1 MLKLFDS
8 YPDNVK
14 EKLLF
19 LRQLILETGEE
30 NSDLA
35 KIEET
40 IKWGQTS
47 YISPI
52 GSTIRIDWIKKVPN
66 QYAIYFNCKTKLVD
80 TFKELYPEEFVFSG
94 NRALIFELGDEIPVK
109 ELKHCISLA
118 LNYHK
123 IKGLPLLGA

>member
-19 LRQLILETGEE
+19 LRQLILNTAKD
-30 NSDLA
+30 NYDLG
-35 KIEET
+35 KIDET
-40 IKWGQTS
+40 IKWGQAS
-47 YISPI
+47 YISPT
-52 GSTIRIDWIKKVPN
+52 GSTIRIDRIKKSPS

-80 TFKELYPEEFVFSG
+80 TFKELYPDEFVFSG
-94 NRALIFELGDEIPVK
+94 NRAIIFELDDQLPVK
-109 ELKHCISLA
+109 ELKHCIALA

-123 IKGLPLLGA
+123 VKGLPLLGV